1 MISLVIDEIYF
12 DRIRWILSNLKKLDV
27 SANEVLVLLSIVILK
42 EENREVNIQ
51 SLADKTPLS
60 NKEVDDAITLL
71 ASKRY
76 LDIKIC
82 AGEVSFNIDK
92 IFDLKK
98 EVNNDVKDLFKLFE
112 EEFSRLLT
120 QNELVKLNAWIKEY
134 SRQDIIE
141 ALRSASI
148 MNKLHFNYIDRILE
162 NDYRE

>member
-1 MISLVIDEIYF
+1 MIDEIYF

>member
-12 DRIRWILSNLKKLDV
+12 DRVRWILSNLKKLDV

>member
-1 MISLVIDEIYF
+1 MIDEIYF
-12 DRIRWILSNLKKLDV
+12 DRVRWILSNLKKLDV